1 MKTEN
6 NQQFR
11 GEMMNLGGDG
21 RPKTEDRS
29 TQANEKIRNFQSLDF
44 SKIISSKKYKT
55 TLIASILGI
64 FIFFSNEIKAQTAG
78 DFFNRAARSY
88 VKTEK
93 ENALKEV
100 NQGLG
105 QYPTDAKLL
114 ALKEKLEKEQKEE
127 EQEQKQD
134 QQQQNDQNQSQD
146 SEGEQ
151 GEDKSEQQDGEQSDE
166 DKAKEG
172 QEGKDPSQQ
181 SEEAGE
187 NSNDQMDANL
197 ADRQKRLE
205 EMREKL
211 KSMNLTPEQAAQ
223 ILESLNAAELRY
235 IQDNKKKPTQR
246 PKRGLPDW

>member
-1 MKTEN
+1 MKIKLLVFTLAVFLFFTE
-6 NQQFR
+6 
-11 GEMMNLGGDG
+11 
-21 RPKTEDRS
+21 K
-29 TQANEKIRNFQSLDF
+29 TQAQS
-44 SKIISSKKYKT
+44 
-55 TLIASILGI
+55 
-64 FIFFSNEIKAQTAG
+64 AG
-78 DFFNRAARSY
+78 DYFNRAARSY

-100 NQGLG
+100 NDGLG
-105 QYPTDAKLL
+105 KYPEDAKLK
-114 ALKEKLEKEQKEE
+114 ALKEKLEKEQEDQ
-127 EQEQKQD
+127 EQENKQD
-134 QQQQNDQNQSQD
+134 QQQQQQNQENQKPE

-151 GEDKSEQQDGEQSDE
+151 GESDSQEKDGEQTEE

-172 QEGKDPSQQ
+172 QKGENPSQQ

-187 NSNDQMDANL
+187 NANDQMDANL
-197 ADRQKRLE
+197 ADRQKKLE

-211 KSMNLTPEQAAQ
+211 KGMNLTPEQAAQ